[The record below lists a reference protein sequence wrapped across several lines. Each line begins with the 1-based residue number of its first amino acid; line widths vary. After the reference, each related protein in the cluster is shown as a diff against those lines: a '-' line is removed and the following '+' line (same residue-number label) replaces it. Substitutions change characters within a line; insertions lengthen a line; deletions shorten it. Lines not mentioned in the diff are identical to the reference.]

1 MKVGKYTIKW
11 RYHRKTQR
19 SKFDVYTVSSTAD
32 TRDITTCIIECPGH
46 QTTQTATCH
55 PSDNFS
61 RDEGRRISL
70 AKAMAA
76 LALTKEE
83 KREIWEAY
91 RTMTPSGRW

>member
-11 RYHRKTQR
+11 RYHRIGLP
-19 SKFDVYTVSSTAD
+19 SKFDRHTITSIED
-32 TRDITTCIIECPGH
+32 LRDFTTCIMECPGH

-55 PSDNFS
+55 PRDNFS
-61 RDEGRRISL
+61 RDEGRKISL

-91 RTMTPSGRW
+91 RTMTPNGRW

>member
-11 RYHRKTQR
+11 RHHRKGSMQKMGSYTR
-19 SKFDVYTVSSTAD
+19 SAMINSRDV
-32 TRDITTCIIECPGH
+32 TTCIIECPGH

-55 PSDNFS
+55 PHDNFS

-91 RTMTPSGRW
+91 RTMTPNGRW